1 MHPMFDVTY
10 SSTQNVHRFN
20 SNLCSSNYTS
30 NSALPCLLAGLW
42 GREGREGWKGK
53 GVEEKWEGKGKE
65 RGGRKWE
72 GDKGKEK
79 GKEGKGQERKRRGRG
94 REEICAVVIFPLGKK
109 HAYM

>member
-1 MHPMFDVTY
+1 MP
-10 SSTQNVHRFN
+10 
-20 SNLCSSNYTS
+20 
-30 NSALPCLLAGLW
+30 P
-42 GREGREGWKGK
+42 GWTLGKGK

-65 RGGRKWE
+65 REGRKWE